1 MYRII
6 NSLATAEFN
15 KKISAVEVNFLG
27 YGDVSQ
33 YQESLDIAT
42 NIALMY
48 DTKRWLFN
56 KKHYDDISEKQFL
69 MYMQSW
75 YQRFSQY
82 FTDTLDTCCTVVLL
96 TSVASSAVFRNL
108 QTGQTDGRMQ
118 GLELK
123 VFTTKDEVND
133 FFIGESNKMLSL

>member
-27 YGDVSQ
+27 HGDAYQ

-48 DTKRWLFN
+48 DAKRWFFN

-69 MYMQSW
+69 TYIQSW

-82 FTDTLDTCCTVVLL
+82 LTDSLDTCCTVVLL
-96 TSVASSAVFRNL
+96 TSVASSAALKSL
-108 QTGQTDGRMQ
+108 QAEWADSHIDS
-118 GLELK
+118 LDLK
-123 VFTTKDEVND
+123 VFTTKDEVHE
-133 FFIGESNKMLSL
+133 FLIGESNKMLSL